1 MKVSIE
7 TIKLMRDTA
16 EKNIQQYCVDNN
28 EDFQQVWNYII
39 NKVDKNNLF
48 LETAE
53 FYRQLYNESLTWK

>member
-7 TIKLMRDTA
+7 TIKLMRDTS

-39 NKVDKNNLF
+39 NKVDKYNL
-48 LETAE
+48 LEPSE